1 MSDIDFEELDKAVN
15 SLVSDDK
22 QPNSD
27 SDIAKDNNATPPSMN
42 EKNTDQSSPDLP
54 SRRKGRFM
62 DMKHASSDMK
72 KDGSTLMTNT
82 TTNIAPIHSD
92 VKPDDKND
100 SADTKSDWPDPIDAD
115 AAKESTRT
123 SSTNSTDMPDPLDHF
138 DAKEKNQNNDKDTQ
152 LDKGDAEDISQTS
165 PEGDKSSSEAD
176 RDIDES
182 EKAQSP
188 FLKTAKEKVEKRP
201 LGGFTSEDTVISDN
215 TESTD
220 TEANKDSVPEEP
232 IELPPELDKDLV
244 AIEAGEAPEEAK
256 VVESPDDT
264 KEQKVPEAKTKGNE
278 TKDKVTELLASAASG
293 SIPDQYKRE
302 NRSHELHDA
311 HPLFNDEHFKTAP
324 AGAPKKPKSKLGRV
338 LQWMMIAIGIVLF
351 GLILGG
357 GAFTLYSQSI

>member
-22 QPNSD
+22 QPNT
-27 SDIAKDNNATPPSMN
+27 DIAKGNNDSSLSMN
-42 EKNTDQSSPDLP
+42 EKNTDQASPDLP

-72 KDGSTLMTNT
+72 KDGSTLMTNS

-92 VKPDDKND
+92 VKPDDKNN
-100 SADTKSDWPDPIDAD
+100 SAETKSDWPDPIDAD
-115 AAKESTRT
+115 TTKESTDANN
-123 SSTNSTDMPDPLDHF
+123 STNSTDMPDPLEHF
-138 DAKEKNQNNDKDTQ
+138 DAKEKNQSDDKNTQ
-152 LDKGDAEDISQTS
+152 LDEDDTKGTSQTPEEDES
-165 PEGDKSSSEAD
+165 PSEAN

-201 LGGFTSEDTVISDN
+201 LGGFTSEDTVIPDS

-220 TEANKDSVPEEP
+220 TETDKDAIPEEP

-244 AIEAGEAPEEAK
+244 AIEAGEAPEVAK
-256 VVESPDDT
+256 AVESPDDT
-264 KEQKVPEAKTKGNE
+264 KEQKAPEEKTKNNE

-302 NRSHELHDA
+302 NRSHELHDT

-324 AGAPKKPKSKLGRV
+324 VGAPKKPKSKLGRI
-338 LQWMMIAIGIVLF
+338 LQWIMVAIGIVLF

>member
-22 QPNSD
+22 QPSAD
-27 SDIAKDNNATPPSMN
+27 MGKDNNAASPSIN
-42 EKNTDQSSPDLP
+42 EKSTDLESPDLP

-72 KDGSTLMTNT
+72 KDGSTLMTNS

-100 SADTKSDWPDPIDAD
+100 SAEKKSDWPDPIDAD
-115 AAKESTRT
+115 TSKESTDA
-123 SSTNSTDMPDPLDHF
+123 SNSTNSTDMPDPLAHF
-138 DAKEKNQNNDKDTQ
+138 DTKEKNQDNDKSAQLGKDDTK
-152 LDKGDAEDISQTS
+152 DVSQTP
-165 PEGDKSSSEAD
+165 PEEDKSSAEAD

-201 LGGFTSEDTVISDN
+201 LGGFTSEDTVVSDN
-215 TESTD
+215 AESTD
-220 TEANKDSVPEEP
+220 SDTSKEAVPEEP

-244 AIEAGEAPEEAK
+244 AIEAGEAPEELAK
-256 VVESPDDT
+256 VDESPDDAKAQKAPET
-264 KEQKVPEAKTKGNE
+264 KSKDNE

-302 NRSHELHDA
+302 NRSHELHDT

-338 LQWMMIAIGIVLF
+338 LQWMMVAIGIILF